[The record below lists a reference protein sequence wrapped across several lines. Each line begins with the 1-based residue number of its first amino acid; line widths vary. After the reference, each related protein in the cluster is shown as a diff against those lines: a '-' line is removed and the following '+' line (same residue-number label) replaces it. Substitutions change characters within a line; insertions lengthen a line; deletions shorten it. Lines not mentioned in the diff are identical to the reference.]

1 MMFATRLTAVLA
13 GAMTV
18 GMLGFGV
25 ASAQVAPSHRVE
37 VTAALHGSQSFPH
50 AAGTAKFESRASG
63 RELNVSLSGV
73 RSLAGRTLVVFVH
86 GTRAGT
92 MTVTNTGRA
101 HLHRHGAPACR
112 AGQPARIRTR
122 AGTLVASGTFSAHH

>member
-1 MMFATRLTAVLA
+1 MTA
-13 GAMTV
+13 

-73 RSLAGRTLVVFVH
+73 RRLAGRTLVVFVH

>member
-1 MMFATRLTAVLA
+1 MFVTRLTAVLA
-13 GAMTV
+13 GVMTV

-25 ASAQVAPSHRVE
+25 ASAQVAPMQRVE
-37 VTAALHGSQSFPH
+37 VTATLHGSQSFPH

-63 RELNVSLSGV
+63 RELTVGLSGV
-73 RSLAGRTLVVFVH
+73 ARLAGRTLVVFVH

-92 MTVTNTGRA
+92 MTVTSAGRA

-112 AGQPARIRTR
+112 AGQPVRIRTR
-122 AGTLVASGTFSAHH
+122 AGTLVASGTFSTHH